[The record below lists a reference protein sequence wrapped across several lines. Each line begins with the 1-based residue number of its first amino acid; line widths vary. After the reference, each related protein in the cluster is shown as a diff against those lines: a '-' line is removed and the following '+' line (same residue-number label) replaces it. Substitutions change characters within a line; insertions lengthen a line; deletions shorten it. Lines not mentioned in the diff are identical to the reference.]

1 MQRYKALSALSAHLI
16 TFKHQSFN
24 STVLMQ
30 NLVFFLFFFI
40 FNPHASHWSIK
51 TKYFVAI
58 SSIWQLL
65 PSTQVGINI
74 KDYTLRIMGLKE
86 LVYCDGSVSSLH
98 WRMMPSGLSVSQSLI
113 WYLWH
118 NILYNVL
125 DLKAVKNKHFR
136 FKYFR
141 NLSWF
146 TDSTSQQ

>member
-24 STVLMQ
+24 STFLMQ
-30 NLVFFLFFFI
+30 NLVFFLFFFNFI
-40 FNPHASHWSIK
+40 PHPSNWSIK
-51 TKYFVAI
+51 TKYFVSI

-74 KDYTLRIMGLKE
+74 KDYTRRIMGLKE
-86 LVYCDGSVSSLH
+86 LVYCDGSVSYLH
-98 WRMMPSGLSVSQSLI
+98 WRMMPLGLSVSQSLI

-125 DLKAVKNKHFR
+125 DLTALKK
-136 FKYFR
+136 
-141 NLSWF
+141 
-146 TDSTSQQ
+146 